1 MTVKA
6 FDLGGIKVNVAEATA
21 ESQFELY
28 GMIASRILHQCA
40 ATMTED
46 VNADLVKGILM
57 SSEKGF
63 TSDVADIV
71 LYKAF
76 IANTET
82 KVSLGDFQSKIDAY
96 YSLVAEAVCL
106 NLSDFFISV
115 KSQVSL
121 MKANMQKA
129 KEEAGKRL

>member
-1 MTVKA
+1 MIKTIDA
-6 FDLGGIKVNVAEATA
+6 GGVKVNVAEATA
-21 ESQFELY
+21 ENQFELY
-28 GMIASRILHQCA
+28 GMISARILHQCA

-63 TSDVADIV
+63 TSDVAEIV

-82 KVSLGDFQSKIDAY
+82 KVTLGDFQSKIDAY
-96 YSLVAEAVCL
+96 YSLIAEAVCL
-106 NLSDFFISV
+106 NLADFFISV

-121 MKANMQKA
+121 MKENMQKA
-129 KEEAGKRL
+129 QAEKDARL

>member
-1 MTVKA
+1 MIKSIDA
-6 FDLGGIKVNVAEATA
+6 GGIKVNIAEATA
-21 ESQFELY
+21 ENQFELY
-28 GMIASRILHQCA
+28 GMISARILHQCA

-63 TSDVADIV
+63 TSNVAEIV

-82 KVSLGDFQSKIDAY
+82 KVSLGDFQGKIDAY
-96 YSLVAEAVCL
+96 YSLIAEAVCL
-106 NLSDFFISV
+106 NLADFFISV

-121 MKANMQKA
+121 MKENMQKA
-129 KEEAGKRL
+129 QAEKDARL

>member
-1 MTVKA
+1 MIKSIDA
-6 FDLGGIKVNVAEATA
+6 GGIKVNVAEATA
-21 ESQFELY
+21 ENQFELY
-28 GMIASRILHQCA
+28 GMISARILHQCA

-63 TSDVADIV
+63 TSDVAEIV

-82 KVSLGDFQSKIDAY
+82 KVSLGDFQGKIDAY
-96 YSLVAEAVCL
+96 YSLIAEAVCL
-106 NLSDFFISV
+106 NLADFFISV

-129 KEEAGKRL
+129 QAEKDERL

>member
-1 MTVKA
+1 MIKSIDA
-6 FDLGGIKVNVAEATA
+6 GGIKVNVAEATA
-21 ESQFELY
+21 ENQFELY
-28 GMIASRILHQCA
+28 GMISARILHQCA

-63 TSDVADIV
+63 TSDVAEIV

-82 KVSLGDFQSKIDAY
+82 KVSLGDFQGKIDAY
-96 YSLVAEAVCL
+96 YSLIAEAVCL

-129 KEEAGKRL
+129 QAEKDARL

>member
-1 MTVKA
+1 MIKTIDA
-6 FDLGGIKVNVAEATA
+6 GGIKVNVAETTA

-28 GMIASRILHQCA
+28 GMISARILHQCA

-46 VNADLVKGILM
+46 VNADIVKGILM

-96 YSLVAEAVCL
+96 YSLIAEAVCL
-106 NLSDFFISV
+106 NLADFFISV

-121 MKANMQKA
+121 MKENMLKA
-129 KEEAGKRL
+129 QAEKDARL

>member
-1 MTVKA
+1 MIKSIDA
-6 FDLGGIKVNVAEATA
+6 GGIKVNVAEATA
-21 ESQFELY
+21 ENQFELY
-28 GMIASRILHQCA
+28 GMISARILHQCA

-63 TSDVADIV
+63 TSDVAEIV

-82 KVSLGDFQSKIDAY
+82 KVSLGDFQGKIDAY
-96 YSLVAEAVCL
+96 YSLIAEAVCL
-106 NLSDFFISV
+106 NLADFFISV

-129 KEEAGKRL
+129 QAEKDARL

>member
-1 MTVKA
+1 MIKSINA
-6 FDLGGIKVNVAEATA
+6 GGIKVNVAEATA
-21 ESQFELY
+21 EKQFDLY
-28 GMIASRILHQCA
+28 GMISARILHQCA

-71 LYKAF
+71 LYKSF

-82 KVSLGDFQSKIDAY
+82 KVSLGDFQGKIDAY
-96 YSLVAEAVCL
+96 YSLIAEAVCL
-106 NLSDFFISV
+106 NLADFFISV

-121 MKANMQKA
+121 MKENMQKA
-129 KEEAGKRL
+129 QAEKDARL